1 MNNTKNIS
9 FTSRIYFLPANDF
22 HKIWKSKM
30 KPDYIVDEPWG
41 FAQTKF
47 SKNWLGTSAIN
58 TCTSLNLAKSSVN
71 HQAQAMM
78 LHLATTKENF
88 VNFYKYFYPFTRLP
102 ENFKF
107 KSVLMIGSK
116 SPDTPGFNIEWLKNK
131 KNIQMYDKESS
142 KLFEMIEDIFKRFNP
157 TILQGHSNANTVSNY
172 IYDVK
177 NDTYYIN
184 TMLDIC
190 NSGSNVKNFDDLKGA
205 FDRVEISPEDTVEF
219 IV

>member
-30 KPDYIVDEPWG
+30 RPDYIVDEPWG

-157 TILQGHSNANTVSNY
+157 TIFQGHSNANTVSNY